1 VDQVKEFFPD
11 NSATFAYTM
20 LPGNAMY
27 MQPKIKSYCNGS
39 YTRLKVAV
47 CKYPDGTIV
56 LNDGKNCVVQR
67 PEHDWERYCT
77 KSAQQADDLLSLC
90 KSIARPFVQLL
101 SQAQFFGSNLLRL
114 FS

>member
-1 VDQVKEFFPD
+1 VDQVNELIPE

-27 MQPKIKSYCNGS
+27 MHPKVKSYCNGS

-56 LNDGKNCVVQR
+56 LNDGKNCIVQR
-67 PEHDWERYCT
+67 PEHDWERHCA
-77 KSAQQADDLLSLC
+77 KSAQQADDRN
-90 KSIARPFVQLL
+90 SICQSFARPFVQML
-101 SQAQFFGSNLLRL
+101 SQGQSFGSNLLRF